1 MFNRLLATEI
11 LQQILTASERVSRRF
26 EGISTAD
33 DLLIDERGLEKLD
46 AICMQLI
53 AIGESLKKL
62 DKITN
67 QELLENYPSIEWQK
81 VKGLR
86 DIISHHYFDINAEII
101 YDVCRNEIPKL
112 TKEISKIII
121 DLEK

>member
-1 MFNRLLATEI
+1 LFNRLLATEI